1 MFLRLCSIKIN
12 RFIQNR
18 SLLVQGFG
26 WVRLVQGIVNSRGS
40 LEMPT
45 SSSHTK
51 SYKTVLAIPKTLLS
65 WALLERLKGEV
76 YISELFLL
84 RYSDELVFAN
94 FGQPLY
100 LPTDEKLRF
109 WYGDDLKNHS
119 EGDNQGQVC
128 FHVFA
133 LFM

>member
-1 MFLRLCSIKIN
+1 
-12 RFIQNR
+12 
-18 SLLVQGFG
+18 
-26 WVRLVQGIVNSRGS
+26 
-40 LEMPT
+40 MPT

-51 SYKTVLAIPKTLLS
+51 SYETVLTIPKTLLR
-65 WALLERLKGEV
+65 WAFLERLKGAV
-76 YISELFLL
+76 YLSELFLL

-100 LPTDEKLRF
+100 LPKDEKLRF